1 MFNQRNRQAWG
12 AQPTRVHDDVVADVR
27 QTVERLSEVGPHP
40 TEVAGASGLA
50 EARKEQPA
58 VSMVIS
64 ERFTLIQH
72 HLAKWAAVTVRFR
85 YPEQT
90 LASGRSAS
98 QVSGQY
104 RLLGARI
111 AVSQ

>member
-1 MFNQRNRQAWG
+1 MI
-12 AQPTRVHDDVVADVR
+12 
-27 QTVERLSEVGPHP
+27 
-40 TEVAGASGLA
+40 
-50 EARKEQPA
+50 
-58 VSMVIS
+58 IS

-98 QVSGQY
+98 QVSGQH
-104 RLLGARI
+104 RLVGARI
-111 AVSQ
+111 TVSQEHGARPGQRKPDAERGHAR